1 MNIASTNLNLFV
13 AFDALVAEGSVSR
26 AAKRVGITQSAM
38 SNALKQLRTVLDDP
52 LFTRVSH
59 GIVPT
64 PRALALAVPVREA
77 MRLLEGSLSPRR
89 FDPGS
94 ARRTFVLLASD
105 YVELVLLPPLLG
117 RLGEVAPGV
126 RIEVRPWGLHEVPE
140 ALQRSEADLM
150 VGFYDKV
157 PLRHRSALLFDER
170 YVCVVR
176 RGHPVVKKT
185 LTLQKYVSLRHILV
199 SQKAGATSGID
210 RALAARGL
218 SREVAVRVSHFLN
231 VPALVARTDLVAAL
245 SARIAEPFARAFDL
259 RVLPPPLPLPKS
271 RIGMVWHEATDTDPA
286 QVWLRAL
293 VREVSREV

>member
-1 MNIASTNLNLFV
+1 
-13 AFDALVAEGSVSR
+13 
-26 AAKRVGITQSAM
+26 
-38 SNALKQLRTVLDDP
+38 
-52 LFTRVSH
+52 
-59 GIVPT
+59 
-64 PRALALAVPVREA
+64 
-77 MRLLEGSLSPRR
+77 
-89 FDPGS
+89 
-94 ARRTFVLLASD
+94 
-105 YVELVLLPPLLG
+105 
-117 RLGEVAPGV
+117 
-126 RIEVRPWGLHEVPE
+126 
-140 ALQRSEADLM
+140 M